1 MKQSIWKNEKGSTL
15 IYVLLMFLLLTAVGL
30 TLISASLNGMNRS
43 NMREADTRAI
53 YLAEKGIMYFQ
64 KDFEKQVKKA
74 QNEEEELNVV
84 TIFTQYKEQKQF
96 KEPKNSKEKYAV
108 QISNHHFKNGK
119 FELNDDGT
127 ITVIGQGTS
136 FTKTEEGKK
145 EVKRTVEQRLLFDF
159 DVAFEDIAVEFAS
172 FPKNTLKRD
181 VASTWSTLNLNVAKN
196 TVDVNL
202 LKAYG
207 PDDKFY
213 PIPNDAALEL
223 GVLDS
228 LLGFSIGD
236 GDRFEYLRANPIIA
250 VRQGHFLSLGL
261 GSNIDKT
268 QIEPTQPDL
277 DEENLLDEEKDR
289 LQEDL
294 EEIEKEKEQKNAEDN
309 LVVDESKEA
318 PKDQKIENV
327 DPLATAKDLETS
339 QVGFNLLQWEPTY
352 KDKKNKEV
360 KGLKPTNVV
369 IDGSVNVFNLLFL
382 RFNTFRDIEFT
393 QFAVTGDAHITQKK
407 QVNWESGLIN
417 DKADIRNFTF
427 NRKDFYQYDPK
438 TKEPLTKEP
447 LKKDA
452 GGLFVYQKLQIGNGD
467 SVTKPN
473 DKKMAKLGLGG
484 DIFVYDAIDEH
495 ADKEVVKERE
505 KTPAL
510 LISGAQITAVNSYK
524 FKDHF
529 EEKGWIKKRWVHED
543 QKIETYPV
551 SKYYVNGDVK
561 IKNSCFFAKDAKNED
576 NYDDNIIQI
585 YAKGKIDLHSFTGQ
599 CPQQKVFL
607 YAEEG
612 VNAHVPKG
620 EQITINGGIIGKRK
634 VVGDGK
640 LVVNGVDLEKL
651 QTSKHTNYMLQ
662 PVSKKRVANP

>member
-1 MKQSIWKNEKGSTL
+1 MHERGSTL
-15 IYVLLMFLLLTAVGL
+15 IYVLVMMVLLTVIGL
-30 TLISASLNGMNRS
+30 TLISVSINGMNRT

-64 KDFEKQVKKA
+64 KDFEKQVKTA
-74 QNEEEELNVV
+74 QSEESGLNVA
-84 TIFTQYKEQKQF
+84 TIFNQYKEIRQF
-96 KEPKNSKEKYAV
+96 IEPKNSKERYAV
-108 QISNHHFKNGK
+108 RISDKHFKNGK

-136 FTKTEEGKK
+136 FTKTEEGEK
-145 EVKRTVEQRLLFDF
+145 EVKRTVEQRLLLNFDIEF
-159 DVAFEDIAVEFAS
+159 DGVGLEFAS

-181 VASTWSTLNLNVAKN
+181 VANTWNTLGLNVAKN
-196 TVDVNL
+196 TVDVSL

-213 PIPNDAALEL
+213 PVPNDAALEL

-261 GSNIDKT
+261 GNNIDKT
-268 QIEPTQPDL
+268 QIQPIQTEIN
-277 DEENLLDEEKDR
+277 EENLSDTEKDQ
-289 LQEDL
+289 LQQDL
-294 EEIEKEKEQKNAEDN
+294 QEIEKEKEEKNVEDN
-309 LVVDESKEA
+309 VVVNENHEEV
-318 PKDQKIENV
+318 PKDQDIKNL
-327 DPLATAKDLETS
+327 DPLATSKDLETS
-339 QVGFNLLQWEPTY
+339 KIGFNLLQWNPTY

-369 IDGSVNVFNLLFL
+369 IDGSVNVFNLLYL

-393 QFAVTGDAHITQKK
+393 QFAVTGDAQITQKK
-407 QVNWESGLIN
+407 GVDWGTGIIT

-427 NRKDFYQYDPK
+427 NRKDFYQYDPD
-438 TKEPLTKEP
+438 TKQPLTAEP

-452 GGLFVYQKLQIGNGD
+452 GGLFVYQKLQVGNGD
-467 SVTKPN
+467 SVTKAY

-484 DIFVYDAIDEH
+484 DVFVYDAINQYE
-495 ADKEVVKERE
+495 DKEVIKERE
-505 KTPAL
+505 ETPAL
-510 LISGAQITAVNSYK
+510 LISGAQITAIDSYK
-524 FKDHF
+524 FKDYF
-529 EEKGWIKKRWVHED
+529 EQKGLLIKRWVHED
-543 QKIETYPV
+543 KKIETYPV

-561 IKNSCFFAKDAKNED
+561 IENSCFFGKGN
-576 NYDDNIIQI
+576 DNIIQI
-585 YAKGKIDLHSFTGQ
+585 YAKGKIDLHPLTQQ

-607 YAEEG
+607 YAEKG
-612 VNAHVPKG
+612 VYAHIPKG
-620 EQITINGGIIGKRK
+620 EQITINGGIIGKRQ
-634 VVGDGK
+634 VIGEGK

-651 QTSKHTNYMLQ
+651 QTPKHTDILLK
-662 PVSKKRVANP
+662 PVGKKIVANP

>member
-1 MKQSIWKNEKGSTL
+1 MHERGSTL
-15 IYVLLMFLLLTAVGL
+15 IYVLVMMVLLTVIGL
-30 TLISASLNGMNRS
+30 TLISVSINGMNRT

-64 KDFEKQVKKA
+64 KDFEKQVKTA
-74 QNEEEELNVV
+74 QSEESGLNVA
-84 TIFTQYKEQKQF
+84 TIFNQYKEIRQF
-96 KEPKNSKEKYAV
+96 IEPKNSKERYAV
-108 QISNHHFKNGK
+108 RISDKHFKNGK

-136 FTKTEEGKK
+136 FTKTEEGEK
-145 EVKRTVEQRLLFDF
+145 EVKRTVEQRLLLNFDIEF
-159 DVAFEDIAVEFAS
+159 DGVGLEFAS

-181 VASTWSTLNLNVAKN
+181 VANTWNTLGLNVAKN
-196 TVDVNL
+196 TVDVSL

-213 PIPNDAALEL
+213 PVPNDAALEL

-261 GSNIDKT
+261 GNNIDKT
-268 QIEPTQPDL
+268 QIQPIQTEIN
-277 DEENLLDEEKDR
+277 EENLSDTEKDQ
-289 LQEDL
+289 LQQDL
-294 EEIEKEKEQKNAEDN
+294 QEIEKEKEEKNVEDN
-309 LVVDESKEA
+309 VVVNENHEEV
-318 PKDQKIENV
+318 PKDQDIKNL
-327 DPLATAKDLETS
+327 DPLATSKDLETS
-339 QVGFNLLQWEPTY
+339 KIGFNLLQWNPTY

-369 IDGSVNVFNLLFL
+369 IDGSVNVFNLLYL

-393 QFAVTGDAHITQKK
+393 QFAVTGDAQITQKK
-407 QVNWESGLIN
+407 EVDWGTGIIT

-427 NRKDFYQYDPK
+427 NRKDFYQYDPD
-438 TKEPLTKEP
+438 TKQPLTAEP

-452 GGLFVYQKLQIGNGD
+452 GGLFVYQKLQVGNGD
-467 SVTKPN
+467 SVTKAY

-484 DIFVYDAIDEH
+484 DVFVYDAINQYE
-495 ADKEVVKERE
+495 DKEVIKERE
-505 KTPAL
+505 ETPAL
-510 LISGAQITAVNSYK
+510 LISGAQITAIDSYK
-524 FKDHF
+524 FKDYF
-529 EEKGWIKKRWVHED
+529 EQKGLLIKRWVHED
-543 QKIETYPV
+543 KKIETYPV

-561 IKNSCFFAKDAKNED
+561 IENSCFFGKGN
-576 NYDDNIIQI
+576 DNIIQI
-585 YAKGKIDLHSFTGQ
+585 YAKGKIDLHPLTQQ

-607 YAEEG
+607 YAEKG
-612 VNAHVPKG
+612 VYAHIPKG
-620 EQITINGGIIGKRK
+620 EQITINGGIIGKRQ
-634 VVGDGK
+634 VIGEGK

-651 QTSKHTNYMLQ
+651 QTPKHTDILLK
-662 PVSKKRVANP
+662 PVGKKIVANP